1 MMEQQSNNNINRIP
15 STNSLP
21 SSGRNIFR
29 EESLTSLQP
38 RLQGDVILTPRMS
51 MWLWCLIALIA
62 LAALTWFA
70 TQGTYTR
77 RNTVSGQLVPA
88 TGLMRVQTP
97 QTGVIVERNVI
108 EGQIVRKGDVLYVI
122 SSDRM
127 GSNTREIQL
136 DIRREIETRQL
147 SLKNEIARNQKDQND
162 EIKNLDRRISAL
174 QADSKTIDRQLEL
187 QKQRVA
193 VAQDTKNRY
202 QELAEK
208 DYIAKEQLTQKE
220 LDLSEQLSRLQ
231 ALERD
236 VQATKRDLATADRDI
251 GTAKSRYANLNS
263 NLQRSISTAQ
273 QDLTEVEAR
282 RRVVITAPEDGR
294 VTLVAGEIGQVA
306 DVARPLLSILPIKA
320 VLQARLFAPS
330 RAIGFVRPGDKVW
343 IRYQAYPYQ
352 KFGLHE
358 GKVTAISTA
367 SVANSELAGFA
378 LPDLTVGEP
387 VYGIT
392 VDLLSQNV
400 MAYGVA
406 QPLQAGLRLDADIL
420 QETRRLYEWV
430 LEPLYSITG
439 KMAR

>member
-1 MMEQQSNNNINRIP
+1 MEHPSNTHIASARTLNN
-15 STNSLP
+15 SA
-21 SSGRNIFR
+21 SSGRRIFR
-29 EESLTSLQP
+29 EEALSALQP
-38 RLQGDVILTPRMS
+38 RLQGEVILTPRIS
-51 MWLWCLIALIA
+51 VWWWCLMAVIA

-77 RNTVSGQLVPA
+77 RSTVSGQLVPA
-88 TGLMRVQTP
+88 AGLMRVQTP
-97 QTGVIVERNVI
+97 QTGVIVERNVV
-108 EGQIVRKGDVLYVI
+108 EGQTVRKGDVLYVI

-136 DIRREIETRQL
+136 DIRREIELRQL
-147 SLKNEIARNQKDQND
+147 SLKSEISRNQKDQSD
-162 EIKNLDRRISAL
+162 EIKTLDRRIGAL

-187 QKQRVA
+187 QRQRVA

-220 LDLSEQLSRLQ
+220 LDLSEQMSRLQ
-231 ALERD
+231 GLERD
-236 VQATKRDLATADRDI
+236 VQATKRDLAAADRDI
-251 GTAKSRYANLNS
+251 GAAKNRYTNLNS

-294 VTLVAGEIGQVA
+294 VTLVAGDIGQVA
-306 DVARPLLSILPIKA
+306 DVNRPLLSIIPMKT

-330 RAIGFVRPGDKVW
+330 RSIGFVRLGDKVW

-392 VDLLSQNV
+392 VDLLSQSV
-400 MAYGVA
+400 MAYGLA
-406 QPLQAGLRLDADIL
+406 QPLQAGLRLEADIL
-420 QETRRLYEWV
+420 QETRRLYEWM

>member
-1 MMEQQSNNNINRIP
+1 M
-15 STNSLP
+15 
-21 SSGRNIFR
+21 
-29 EESLTSLQP
+29 QP
-38 RLQGDVILTPRMS
+38 RLQGEVILTPRMS
-51 MWLWCLIALIA
+51 TWLWCLIALIA

-70 TQGTYTR
+70 TQGAYTR
-77 RNTVSGQLVPA
+77 RSTVSGQLAPA
-88 TGLMRVQTP
+88 AGLMRVQTP

-108 EGQIVRKGDVLYVI
+108 EGQVVRKGDVLYVI

-136 DIRREIETRQL
+136 DIRREIELRQL
-147 SLKNEIARNQKDQND
+147 SLKSEISRNQKDQSD
-162 EIKNLDRRISAL
+162 EIKNLDRRIGAL

-187 QKQRVA
+187 QRQRVS

-220 LDLSEQLSRLQ
+220 LDLSEQMSRLQ
-231 ALERD
+231 VLERD
-236 VQATKRDLATADRDI
+236 VQATKRDLTAADREI
-251 GTAKSRYANLNS
+251 GAAKNRYTNLNS

-282 RRVVITAPEDGR
+282 RRVVISAPEDGR

-306 DVARPLLSILPIKA
+306 DVNRPLLSIIPIKT

-330 RAIGFVRPGDKVW
+330 RSIGFVRLGDKVW

-367 SVANSELAGFA
+367 SVANSEMAGFA

-392 VDLLSQNV
+392 VDLLSQSV
-400 MAYGVA
+400 MAYGLA
-406 QPLQAGLRLDADIL
+406 QPLQAGLRLEADIL
-420 QETRRLYEWV
+420 QETRRLYEWM